1 MFNALDSLYEE
12 LVSKENKE
20 NPVAETAAVLSETR
34 AQTEEEVIEKFL
46 AYTSK
51 LTSPHPEEEIIQIP
65 VTSEVERG
73 PIAIPVTIKIQE
85 RKPGVKTTDRTA
97 ALSMHK
103 ALIRAYALKDIS
115 AQTHKINKLLFPLV
129 VRNNSGVSVKDRPFL
144 PTPENMVELFEA
156 LDGTGAPNIIEDR
169 KFLYV
174 YKKFPSIV
182 SATCPMVQL
191 RHIPVPLFA
200 ENKVFCK
207 LRSIQGRPVVSH
219 CCPSIKPFNTSEY
232 FGKYYNGISLKV
244 DKEDGTLK
252 NWVIGLH
259 PDRPNTH
266 SNKELCLLGDPVSVG
281 L

>member
-1 MFNALDSLYEE
+1 MFNTLDSLYEE

-46 AYTSK
+46 AYTRR
-51 LTSPHPEEEIIQIP
+51 LTSPRPEEEIIP

-97 ALSMHK
+97 TLSMHK

-129 VRNNSGVSVKDRPFL
+129 VRNNSGVLVKDRPFL
-144 PTPENMVELFEA
+144 ATPEALIELFEA

-174 YKKFPSIV
+174 YKKFPSTV
-182 SATCPMVQL
+182 SGLCPMVQL

-200 ENKVFCK
+200 ENKVLLNKYIVDFLDDLSNKHEDNKMIEMFKYILINESKK
-207 LRSIQGRPVVSH
+207 LRSIM
-219 CCPSIKPFNTSEY
+219 F
-232 FGKYYNGISLKV
+232 
-244 DKEDGTLK
+244 
-252 NWVIGLH
+252 
-259 PDRPNTH
+259 
-266 SNKELCLLGDPVSVG
+266 
-281 L
+281 

>member
-1 MFNALDSLYEE
+1 MFNTLDSLYEE
-12 LVSKENKE
+12 LLAKENL
-20 NPVAETAAVLSETR
+20 VAQTVAVLETET
-34 AQTEEEVIEKFL
+34 QTEEEVIEKFL
-46 AYTSK
+46 AYTGR
-51 LTSPHPEEEIIQIP
+51 LTSSPHPEEEIIEIP
-65 VTSEVERG
+65 ITSEVEKG

-85 RKPGVKTTDRTA
+85 RKPGVKTTDRA
-97 ALSMHK
+97 ATLSMHK

-115 AQTHKINKLLFPLV
+115 VQTHKINKLLFPLV
-129 VRNNSGVSVKDRPFL
+129 VRNNSGVLVKDRPFL

-174 YKKFPSIV
+174 YKKFPSTV
-182 SATCPMVQL
+182 SGLCPMVQL

-259 PDRPNTH
+259 PDRPNAH